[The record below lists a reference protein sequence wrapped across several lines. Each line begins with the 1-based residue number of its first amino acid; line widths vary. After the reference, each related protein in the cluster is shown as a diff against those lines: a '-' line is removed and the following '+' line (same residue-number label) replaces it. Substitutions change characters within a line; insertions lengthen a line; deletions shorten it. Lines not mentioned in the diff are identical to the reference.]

1 MKHFKGIGLLVAGIL
16 MLVACTQED
25 ELTKRNGREVTLEIP
40 VVAPGLSQ
48 VGIPLTRS
56 DKVDNEGKIFSLYIV
71 QFYGD
76 NGTATLAKSEKVTLD
91 ASNKVSFTFALPGE
105 GYDKCRVYMV
115 ANLNPDPSTGM
126 TLEQFEKKLMT
137 FAATATVPGTGLPMC
152 DFKDFDPAGKGVG
165 PTFTMKAMVAKLRL
179 VCTLSDLTRSKL
191 KDGKLTVSVK
201 NIPNGS
207 FCGTPT
213 TYTGAWRPTAP
224 TFADKANVG
233 EISTGTFTYTIYIPE
248 NIAGQN
254 SAVKRLIHRSVV
266 NAPANSTCFMLDGS
280 TTDGET
286 EVHIALFYGS
296 PKDSDTTELETS
308 DFNVKR
314 NYFYTLTATIVD
326 LDDTDQRVSMKGD
339 FMYIN
344 ENNPAWGEEPNV
356 PSDAFGN

>member
-1 MKHFKGIGLLVAGIL
+1 MKHLKDMGLLVVGLL
-16 MLVACTQED
+16 MLAACTQED
-25 ELTKRNGREVTLEIP
+25 ELTKRDAGEVTLEIP
-40 VVAPGLSQ
+40 VIAPGLSQ
-48 VGIPLTRS
+48 TGVPLSRSEKVG
-56 DKVDNEGKIFSLYIV
+56 DEGKIISLYVV
-71 QFYGD
+71 QFDGAAP
-76 NGTATLAKSEKVTLD
+76 TSKVLKSESVTLVD
-91 ASNKVSFTFALPGE
+91 GKVSFTFASSAS
-105 GYDKCRVYMV
+105 DACRVYML
-115 ANLNPDPSTGM
+115 ANTAPGVTVGTT
-126 TLEQFEKKLMT
+126 TLKQFEEALRT
-137 FAATATVPGTGLPMC
+137 FTAVTAVASATGLPMC
-152 DFKDFDPAGKGVG
+152 DFKDFDPAGKDVG
-165 PTFTMKAMVAKLRL
+165 PTFMMKAMVAKLKL
-179 VCTLSDLTRSKL
+179 VCALSDVARGKL

-213 TYTGAWRPTAP
+213 TYTMAWRPTAP

-233 EISTGTFTYTIYIPE
+233 DISTGTFTYTIYIPE

-254 SAVKRLIHRSVV
+254 SAVKRLIHRSVA

-344 ENNPAWGEEPNV
+344 KDGDPAWDYDN
-356 PSDAFGN
+356 SKTDDAFGN